1 MVVVMIKLFS
11 KYLSVGF
18 LNTLIH
24 WVFFSILYATGSS
37 QTLANFG
44 GFCVAVTF
52 SFFVNAKWTFS
63 SEASTIRYM
72 IYVLFMGSI
81 ASLVGWISDKSMLA
95 PLYTLVIFSMIS
107 LCCGFF
113 YSKYIVFRDPK

>member
-1 MVVVMIKLFS
+1 MMITLFS
-11 KYLSVGF
+11 KYFSVGI

-24 WVFFSILYATGSS
+24 WVVFSSLYATGSS

-81 ASLVGWISDKSMLA
+81 ASLVGWISDKSMLP

-107 LCCGFF
+107 LICGFF
-113 YSKYIVFRDPK
+113 YSKYIVFRDSK